1 MIEAL
6 FVDIGGVLLTNGWDH
21 HSRLLACSTFGLDV
35 EEFEKRHA
43 QHVDQHET
51 DKISLN
57 EYLEAVVFYAERK
70 FTQQQFQAFMFEQS
84 QEAHNGMIDMLLQYK
99 KLYSLKVVALSNE
112 GRELTEYRIKKFNLN
127 RLFDFYV
134 SSCFVHLKKPDPGI
148 YKLALDVT
156 QKNPKQVV
164 YIDDRAQYTQIG
176 TSLGLHSITHTNL
189 TTTQTQLKSLL
200 GS

>member
-6 FVDIGGVLLTNGWDH
+6 FVDIGGVLLTNGWDN

-35 EEFEKRHA
+35 ADFERRHA
-43 QHVDQHET
+43 QHVYQHET
-51 DKISLN
+51 DKISLE
-57 EYLEAVVFYAERK
+57 EYLEAVVFYTERK
-70 FTQQQFQAFMFEQS
+70 FTQRQFQAFMFEQS
-84 QEAHNGMIDMLLQYK
+84 QLAHAGMIDMLLQYK
-99 KLYSLKVVALSNE
+99 SLYSLKVVALSNE
-112 GRELTEYRIKKFNLN
+112 GRELTEYRIKKFTLN

-134 SSCFVHLKKPDPGI
+134 SSCFVHLKKPDPSI

-156 QKNPKQVV
+156 QKAPHEVV

-189 TTTQTQLKSLL
+189 ITTQTQLKSLL
-200 GS
+200 EP